1 MLPQSAVICDETV
14 LSYSQN
20 QDCNGRLTCQLS
32 GVSMG
37 AVYQKHT
44 FMTDSDNLETP
55 RIPWQTYAILAG
67 GLAAVSM
74 SAVFIRLAQDEGISS
89 LVIAAA
95 RLTLATLILTP
106 LMLRN
111 HRQDLR
117 VLTRRDYLLLGG
129 AGVVLALHFILW
141 ITSLEMTSVLISVV
155 LVSTSP
161 LWAALLEFVFL
172 RSRLTTLALIGLLLA
187 ITGGI
192 IIGVPTDQ
200 SGPVSF
206 GSNPV
211 LGSLFAL
218 GGALAVA
225 IYLVIGRTVRP
236 KLPLIPYI
244 WLVYGIAAI
253 FALLVVL
260 IARAPV
266 AGFSVQGYLLLLA
279 VAIFPQLLGHS
290 SFNYAL
296 KHLSA
301 TFVGVASQLEPVSSA
316 FLAFIVF
323 RELPTS
329 VQLAGSVIIVLGVV
343 MATVGQ
349 SRAST

>member
-1 MLPQSAVICDETV
+1 
-14 LSYSQN
+14 
-20 QDCNGRLTCQLS
+20 
-32 GVSMG
+32 MG
-37 AVYQKHT
+37 AVYHKCT
-44 FMTDSDNLETP
+44 FMTELDNLEAPHTP
-55 RIPWQTYAILAG
+55 WKTYAILAG
-67 GLAAVSM
+67 GLAAVSL
-74 SAVFIRLAQDEGISS
+74 SAVFIRLAQDDGISS

-106 LMLRN
+106 LTLRN
-111 HRQDLR
+111 HREDLR
-117 VLTRRDYLLLGG
+117 ALTRWDYLLLSV
-129 AGVVLALHFILW
+129 AGIVLALHFILW
-141 ITSLEMTSVLISVV
+141 ITSLELTSVLISVV

-172 RSRLTTLALIGLLLA
+172 KSRLTTLALIGLVLA

-192 IIGVPTDQ
+192 IIGVPVDQ
-200 SGPVSF
+200 TGPVSL
-206 GSNPV
+206 GSNPL

-218 GGALAVA
+218 GGAIAVA

-253 FALLVVL
+253 FALVVVFV
-260 IARAPV
+260 ARAPV
-266 AGFSVQGYLLLLA
+266 AGFSAQGYLLLLA

-316 FLAFIVF
+316 FFAFLVF
-323 RELPTS
+323 REMPTV
-329 VQLAGSVIIVLGVV
+329 VQLAGSVIIILGVV

-349 SRAST
+349 SRSST

>member
-1 MLPQSAVICDETV
+1 VLLAFGGVYDKRTCMTET
-14 LSYSQN
+14 
-20 QDCNGRLTCQLS
+20 
-32 GVSMG
+32 
-37 AVYQKHT
+37 
-44 FMTDSDNLETP
+44 DNLEAPRTP
-55 RIPWQTYAILAG
+55 WRIYAILAG
-67 GLAAVSM
+67 GLAAVSL

-106 LMLRN
+106 LTLRN
-111 HRQDLR
+111 HREDLR
-117 VLTRRDYLLLGG
+117 VLTRRDYLLLGI
-129 AGVVLALHFILW
+129 AGLVLALHFILW

-161 LWAALLEFVFL
+161 LWAALMEFIFL
-172 RSRLTTLALIGLLLA
+172 KSRLTQLALIGLVLA

-192 IIGVPTDQ
+192 IIGVPTEQ
-200 SGPVSF
+200 IGPVSL

-218 GGALAVA
+218 GGAITVA

-244 WLVYGIAAI
+244 WLVYGFAAI
-253 FALLVVL
+253 FAL
-260 IARAPV
+260 IAVFLARTPV
-266 AGFSVQGYLLLLA
+266 AGFSAQGYLLLLA
-279 VAIFPQLLGHS
+279 VAVFPQLLGHS

-296 KHLSA
+296 KYLSA

-323 RELPTS
+323 RETPTV
-329 VQLAGSVIIVLGVV
+329 VQLAGSVIIILGVV

-349 SRAST
+349 SRSTS